1 MKWPFSLFYISI
13 QKKLIECSGLW
24 LLSFNVKWGLCTIS
38 KFCLDILLIVVSY
51 TYYVAQSREPTFFW
65 LWGLPVYNI
74 SIHHSVDSLEKFTIP
89 ITSLWNHK
97 KSNRNPIKLSK
108 KLFKKKPFIHVINDV
123 AKFSIMSS
131 DYIETERFSKK
142 EKLFNIRCLIE
153 NKNYGIMGKF
163 KIPKSFT
170 QNLINETIKSS

>member
-51 TYYVAQSREPTFFW
+51 TYYVAQSRESTFFW

-74 SIHHSVDSLEKFTIP
+74 SIHHSVETLEKFTIP
-89 ITSLWNHK
+89 VTSLWTHQ

-108 KLFKKKPFIHVINDV
+108 KT
-123 AKFSIMSS
+123 SQE
-131 DYIETERFSKK
+131 ETFYTRHKRCSKIFHNVFR
-142 EKLFNIRCLIE
+142 LHRNR
-153 NKNYGIMGKF
+153 
-163 KIPKSFT
+163 KIFLKRKTF
-170 QNLINETIKSS
+170 